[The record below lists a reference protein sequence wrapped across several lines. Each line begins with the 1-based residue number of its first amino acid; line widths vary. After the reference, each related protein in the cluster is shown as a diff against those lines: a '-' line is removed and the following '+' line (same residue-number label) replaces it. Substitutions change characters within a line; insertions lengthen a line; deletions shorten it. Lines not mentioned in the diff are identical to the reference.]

1 MCRPSAAIIRSGFAG
16 AVANPRS
23 GYTPPQMPAAVA
35 PAPLAVPAADAPV
48 AGLPGV
54 GPRQAQRLARL
65 GVGTVRDLLFHLPR
79 RYEDTRDVR
88 PLAELHPGE
97 EQTVYARVRNVS
109 SHRSPRKRMVL
120 VEASLEDGGHVAS
133 AVWFNQPFLARQIH
147 SGDELLLSGKVKLGR
162 GGLVLQNPEF
172 ERASG
177 EQRHVGR
184 LAPVYPETEGVSS
197 RWLRSRIEPLLP
209 VADALEDPLPPQL
222 LRSHDL
228 PRLAAALRQV
238 HFPDDPARL
247 ELARRRIA
255 FEEMFLLQLAAQR
268 ARRRRLAGSGVAVAY
283 DVEVA
288 RRFVASLP
296 FRLTEGQ
303 RVAAHEI
310 LTDMAGTGSMNR
322 LLQGDVGSG
331 KTVVAAM
338 AALMTHAAGH
348 QTAVMAPTEIL
359 ARQHHATMEALLA
372 PHGVSSRLLVGSTPA
387 RARREVLVGVAAGH
401 DTVLIGTHALIEEA
415 VVLADLGLVV
425 VDEQHRFGVAQ
436 RQQLRRKGALAPNF
450 LAMTATPIPRSLSLT
465 LYGDVDLSELREMP
479 PGRIPVETRVVAP
492 HQRPEAYDFVR
503 AQVAEGRQA
512 FVICPLIEES
522 DKLGV
527 KSATEEYERLRR
539 EVFPELRVELLHG
552 RMPGREKEERM
563 GRFAA
568 GEADLLVSTSV
579 VEVGVDVPNA
589 TIMFIEGAERFGLA
603 SLHQFRGR
611 VGRGEHAS
619 VCLLFQG
626 SPDEEGSKRLE
637 AVAQTRSGFDLAEAD
652 LRLRGPGDVVGLRQH
667 GLPEVRVAD
676 LLDTALLE
684 EARRAAGDWLDADP
698 ELVTHDPL
706 HRAMNGYRAVFDLD

>member
-1 MCRPSAAIIRSGFAG
+1 
-16 AVANPRS
+16 
-23 GYTPPQMPAAVA
+23 MPAAVA
-35 PAPLAVPAADAPV
+35 PVPLAVPEPDAPL

-65 GVGTVRDLLFHLPR
+65 GVSTVRDLLFHLPR

-88 PLAELHPGE
+88 PLAELRPGE
-97 EQTVYARVRNVS
+97 EQTVYARVRNIS
-109 SHRSPRKRMVL
+109 SHRSPRKRMML
-120 VEASLEDGGHVAS
+120 VEASLEDGGYVAS

-209 VADALEDPLPPQL
+209 VADALEDPVPPQL
-222 LRSHDL
+222 LRSHNL
-228 PRLAAALRQV
+228 PPLAAALRQV

-247 ELARRRIA
+247 DLARRRIA
-255 FEEMFLLQLAAQR
+255 FEEMFLLQLASQR

-303 RVAAHEI
+303 RVAGHEI
-310 LTDMAGTGSMNR
+310 LTDMAGSGPMNR

-338 AALMTHAAGH
+338 AALMTHAAGY

-359 ARQHHATMEALLA
+359 ARQHHATLDALLA
-372 PHGVSSRLLVGSTPA
+372 PHGVSARLLVGSTPA
-387 RARREVLVGVAAGH
+387 RARREVLEGVAAGY
-401 DTVLIGTHALIEEA
+401 DTVLIGTHALIEEG
-415 VVLADLGLVV
+415 VVPANLGLVV

-436 RQQLRRKGALAPNF
+436 RQQLRRKGALAVNF

-492 HQRPEAYDFVR
+492 HQRSEAYDFVR

-527 KSATEEYERLRR
+527 KSATEEYERLRTQ
-539 EVFPELRVELLHG
+539 VFPELRVELLHG
-552 RMPGREKEERM
+552 RMPAREKEERM

-637 AVAQTRSGFDLAEAD
+637 AVAQTRSGFDLAETD

-684 EARRAAGDWLDADP
+684 EARRAAGEWLDADP
-698 ELVTHDPL
+698 DLIAHGPL